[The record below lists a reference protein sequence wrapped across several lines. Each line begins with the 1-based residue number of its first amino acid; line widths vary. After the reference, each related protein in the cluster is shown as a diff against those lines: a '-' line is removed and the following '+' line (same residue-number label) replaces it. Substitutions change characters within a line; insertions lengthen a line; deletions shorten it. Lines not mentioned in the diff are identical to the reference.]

1 MINAKLPAKSAPTI
15 QENKTGNPMPPRNP
29 VLAGSTDS
37 IASIPGVAVILNKI
51 IPPKITEAT
60 E

>member
-1 MINAKLPAKSAPTI
+1 MTNAKLPAKSAPTI

-29 VLAGSTDS
+29 VFAGSTDS
-37 IASIPGVAVILNKI
+37 IASIPGAAVTLNKI